1 MISGRHVLWT
11 ATIAFS
17 AALGLA
23 LLLPSLLR
31 LGAPGALGALAIPAA
46 FVTCFAAYR
55 WWRSWTLQRLGNP
68 ATLSALAR
76 HYDTRRANARVG
88 IAVAAMGFACVA
100 LARPQWGEEPR
111 EVRRKGI
118 DVVIALDISRSM
130 LATDVTP
137 SRLDAAT
144 DEVER
149 ILRRLDGD
157 RVGLV
162 VFAGIAFVQSPL
174 TSDYGAIRLY
184 LDRLDPEEL
193 PIQGTAS
200 GRAIHEATRLLRGT
214 EGDTRFQRAS
224 NQVIVLISDGEDHDG
239 DPIAAAEAARADG
252 IDVFTVG
259 VGTPE
264 GGRIPIRDANGQILR
279 YFTDRNDEVVVTK
292 LEEAQLME
300 VASRGGGEYLPLRAG
315 GAVAQALDEAIA
327 SYDAEA
333 LATMSRVEYEER
345 FAVFLWPA
353 LVLLILA
360 TAIRDPRAVALLLVL
375 APLSGCGDQLLRPDP
390 RVAAALALVDA
401 GTPQAAIDALERV
414 GAEARAVP
422 TYPYAAGWIHEQAA
436 ADNPDAWSEA
446 QANYVRALN
455 MTGEE
460 EQIAATFAIGN
471 ALMGR
476 EELDAAIARYERTLA
491 LDPGHDGAR
500 RNLEI
505 ALRRRFPPCA
515 LALDDA
521 FEEDSDAAAT
531 APLLP
536 AASFTGEFLP
546 PGIEATPGESEEPP
560 ELVICGGD
568 PDWYAIPVLGGATVD
583 VQATFTRLRD
593 DNGGPPLP
601 STIPPTAVRLTLYD
615 FDGATVL
622 AIDQG
627 LAEGDASP
635 VDARR
640 LERKIAGAAIHP
652 GVETGT
658 SVYLQVDVDA
668 PLEYE
673 VALTIEVTPPCYAL
687 EDSFESNDLQQ
698 TAFELDSGTH
708 QARLCESNDD
718 WYRVSLAPEDDLFFD
733 IRPPINDDGTVGQAA
748 ISVQS
753 NGESRNGVEVFQTGE
768 LASYALRAPQA
779 GDAAFVSLVS
789 EGGTE
794 GPYELG
800 VFHYPPCPEG
810 GDRFEPNDDPNQ
822 RAELALEE
830 APFRFLRL
838 CPGDLDWFTLALPPP
853 TEEQQEE
860 SAQRPFSALAE
871 LLPPPVPPADEEPP
885 SDPSDPADEADAP
898 APMADPRVELV
909 VYDLASSAL
918 LAQST
923 PIALATPEAREGVD
937 GDRGAVA
944 FANLPWETQQ
954 VVVGVRGDPTYYHLS
969 FPQTQQQQQEQSE
982 SQEGEGD
989 PEEDAQQEPSED
1001 DAQPEDADEAPEPE
1015 AQEPAEPEEADEQEA
1030 EAPEPTPEE
1039 QAEAEREALME
1050 LLDSLEPMDDNLPLR
1065 QALENMPPTE
1075 MRQPW

>member
-1 MISGRHVLWT
+1 MISGRHVAWT
-11 ATIAFS
+11 AAVATSGAI
-17 AALGLA
+17 ALGLVTPAMLRVAAPQA
-23 LLLPSLLR
+23 LV
-31 LGAPGALGALAIPAA
+31 ALALPAA

-55 WWRSWTLQRLGNP
+55 WWRDWTLARLGD
-68 ATLSALAR
+68 ATTLSSLAR
-76 HYDTRRANARVG
+76 HYDARRANARVG
-88 IAVAAMGFACVA
+88 IATAAMVLACVA

-137 SRLDAAT
+137 SRLDAAV

-184 LDRLDPEEL
+184 LDRIDPEEL

-239 DPIAAAEAARADG
+239 DPIAAAEAAQAEG
-252 IDVFTVG
+252 IDVYTVG

-264 GGRIPIRDANGQILR
+264 GGRIPIRDATGQILR

-300 VASRGGGEYLPLRAG
+300 VASRGGGEYLPLQAG

-333 LATMSRVEYEER
+333 LATMTRVEYEER
-345 FAVFLWPA
+345 FLVFLWPA
-353 LVLLILA
+353 LLLLLIA
-360 TAIRDPRAVALLLVL
+360 TAIRDPRVLVL
-375 APLSGCGDQLLRPDP
+375 ALVTVPLLGCGEQLLRPDP
-390 RVAAALALVDA
+390 RVAE
-401 GTPQAAIDALERV
+401 AIAIAEGSAPAEAIAALERV

-422 TYPYAAGWIHEQAA
+422 TYPYAAGWVHEQVAA
-436 ADNPDAWSEA
+436 TSPDAWSEA
-446 QANYVRALN
+446 QANYVRSLN
-455 MTGEE
+455 MTGAQ
-460 EQIAATFAIGN
+460 EQVAATFAIGN
-471 ALMGR
+471 ALLGR
-476 EELDAAIARYERTLA
+476 DELDGAIARYERTLE
-491 LDPGHDGAR
+491 LDPTHEGAR

-505 ALRRRFPPCA
+505 ALRRRFPPCT

-521 FEEDSDAAAT
+521 FEDDSDAAAT

-560 ELVICGGD
+560 ELVVCGGD
-568 PDWYAIPVLGGATVD
+568 SDWYAIPVLGGATVD
-583 VQATFTRLRD
+583 IDATFTRLRD

-615 FDGATVL
+615 FDGQTAL
-622 AIDQG
+622 AMDQG
-627 LAEGDASP
+627 LAGGDASP

-640 LERKIAGAAIHP
+640 LQRRIEGAAIHP
-652 GVETGT
+652 GVESGT
-658 SVYLQVDVDA
+658 SVYLQVDVDE
-668 PLEYE
+668 PLEFE
-673 VALTIEVTPPCYAL
+673 LALTIEVTPPCYAL

-698 TAFELDSGTH
+698 TAFEIPSGTH

-718 WYRVSLAPEDDLFFD
+718 WYRVSLAPEDDVFFD
-733 IRPPINDDGTVGQAA
+733 IRPPVNDDGTVGSAA
-748 ISVQS
+748 ITVAS
-753 NGESRNGVEVFQTGE
+753 NGAGDAAVEVFQTGE
-768 LASYALRAPQA
+768 LASYALRAPQD

-789 EGGTE
+789 QASTE

-800 VFHYPPCPEG
+800 VFHYPPCPTG
-810 GDRFEPNDDPNQ
+810 VDRYEPNDDPNQ
-822 RAELALEE
+822 RAELSLEE

-838 CPGDLDWFTLALPPP
+838 CPGDVDWFTLALPPP
-853 TEEQQEE
+853 TEEQQEASE
-860 SAQRPFSALAE
+860 QRPFNALVE
-871 LLPPPVPPADEEPP
+871 LLPPAVTPPALDENAPGADGEATAPP
-885 SDPSDPADEADAP
+885 VAP
-898 APMADPRVELV
+898 PTDPRVELV

-937 GDRGAVA
+937 GDRGVVA

-954 VVVGVRGDPTYYHLS
+954 VVIGVRGDPTYYHLS
-969 FPQTQQQQQEQSE
+969 FPQTQEQQQQSE
-982 SQEGEGD
+982 PQDGDGD
-989 PEEDAQQEPSED
+989 PEEGEQPDRAEQQPQEDEQQPQDEEPQAEEEEQQPQEDEQD
-1001 DAQPEDADEAPEPE
+1001 DAPSPTPE
-1015 AQEPAEPEEADEQEA
+1015 QQEA
-1030 EAPEPTPEE
+1030 E
-1039 QAEAEREALME
+1039 EREALME

-1065 QALENMPPTE
+1065 QALENMPPTQ